1 MFYPAAGPKVFPS
14 TRWTLVIAA
23 GGDYSS
29 ADRAAALESLCAGY
43 CSPVYAFI
51 RRRGYSCEQAQDLT
65 QDFFLRILDG
75 AFFERANPGKG
86 RFRSFLL
93 KSVQNFL
100 SDASDRQRSQ
110 KRGGGAIPL
119 SFDFVSGESD
129 YAREPRHTETPER
142 IFQRKWARTVLDRVM
157 ANLSEEFSAD
167 GKLDLFH
174 RLKGYL
180 TGDGDLKYAELG
192 AELKL
197 TESGIKSV
205 IRRMRQRYRD
215 LLRAEVVSTVADPSE
230 VDAEL
235 QFLLLALG
243 SQDLEVR

>member
-1 MFYPAAGPKVFPS
+1 MFYPAAGPKAFPS

-23 GGDYSS
+23 GGNHSS
-29 ADRAAALESLCAGY
+29 LERADALERLCGAY
-43 CSPVYAFI
+43 CYPVYAFI
-51 RRRGYSCEQAQDLT
+51 RRRGYSYEQAQDLT

-75 AFFERANPGKG
+75 TFFERANPGKG

-93 KSVQNFL
+93 GAVQNFL
-100 SDASDRQRSQ
+100 SDASDREKSQ
-110 KRGGGAIPL
+110 KRGGGVPPL
-119 SFDFVSGESD
+119 SFDFVTGESD
-129 YAREPRHTETPER
+129 YGREPRHAETPER

-157 ANLSEEFSAD
+157 QSLSAEFSAE

-174 RLKGYL
+174 RIKGYL

-197 TESGIKSV
+197 TESGVKSA

-230 VDAEL
+230 VDDEL
-235 QFLLLALG
+235 HFLLRAM
-243 SQDLEVR
+243 STQDVELR